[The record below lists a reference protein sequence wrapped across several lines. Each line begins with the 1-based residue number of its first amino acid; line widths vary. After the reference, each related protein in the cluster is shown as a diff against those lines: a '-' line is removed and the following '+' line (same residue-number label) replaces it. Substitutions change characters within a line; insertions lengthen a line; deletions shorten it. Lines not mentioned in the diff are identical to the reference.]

1 MGFLNTLSGFG
12 GRDMAVD
19 LGTANTL
26 VYLRGRGIVLSE
38 PSVVAIDQR
47 SGEVHAVGVEAK
59 RMLGRTPG
67 TISAIRPLKDGV
79 IADFDVT
86 EQMLRHFIQ
95 KVHQHRFA
103 HPRVV
108 VCVPS
113 GVTGVEKRAVEEATL
128 SAGARAAY
136 LIEEPMAA
144 AIGAGLPVAEPTG
157 NMIVDIGGG
166 TTEVAVIS
174 LGGIVVSQSLRVGG
188 DEMDEAIINHIK
200 REYKLLVGQ
209 QTAEEIKLEVGSAWD
224 MREEVQAEVR
234 GRDMLTGLPKTVI
247 LFSEEVRRALDEPVV
262 QIIDAIKSTLDKTPP
277 ELAAD
282 IMDRGIVLAGG
293 GTIPRSMMSAASSG
307 GHHGSR
313 DRAAAGEHDPAIH
326 DVRGELGRRLVE
338 RRLDRVDDLDD
349 RLVERAPHLLREEDD
364 GLRQAGQHVTAAH
377 LGLHLLA
384 HVPGRADLELD
395 LLGGLLADEQLV
407 LALDVIDD
415 RLVHLVAADAQRLR
429 DDDPAQRD
437 DGDLGGAA
445 ADVDDHVPGR
455 LRDGQPGPDRGR
467 HRLLDQVGLARAGAE
482 RRLLDRALLDAGHA

>member
-1 MGFLNTLSGFG
+1 MGIFNYFTGFG

-38 PSVVAIDQR
+38 PSVVAIDQAT
-47 SGEVHAVGVEAK
+47 GDVHAVGLEAK

-67 TISAIRPLKDGV
+67 SISAIRPLKDGV

-128 SAGARAAY
+128 SAGARQAY

-188 DEMDEAIINHIK
+188 DEMDEAIVNHLK
-200 REYKLLVGQ
+200 REYKLLIGQ
-209 QTAEEIKLEVGSAWD
+209 QTAEEIKLEVGSAFQLK
-224 MREEVQAEVR
+224 EELQAEVR

-247 LFSEEVRRALDEPVV
+247 LSSEEVRHALEEPVG

-277 ELAAD
+277 ELSAD

-293 GTIPRSMMSAASSG
+293 GALLQG
-307 GHHGSR
+307 
-313 DRAAAGEHDPAIH
+313 
-326 DVRGELGRRLVE
+326 
-338 RRLDRVDDLDD
+338 LD
-349 RLVERAPHLLREEDD
+349 
-364 GLRQAGQHVTAAH
+364 
-377 LGLHLLA
+377 
-384 HVPGRADLELD
+384 
-395 LLGGLLADEQLV
+395 
-407 LALDVIDD
+407 
-415 RLVHLVAADAQRLR
+415 QRLR
-429 DDDPAQRD
+429 QETHMPTHLAESPLTCVAV
-437 DGDLGGAA
+437 GS
-445 ADVDDHVPGR
+445 GR
-455 LRDGQPGPDRGR
+455 SLEEFDAMRNSARARSRSRSRARSRNGRGR
-467 HRLLDQVGLARAGAE
+467 Y
-482 RRLLDRALLDAGHA
+482 